1 MTEIQLATPIILSLV
16 SLVIGYGL
24 GYRNGQVSGELRAL
38 KQQVAKRRRK
48 TTKKI
53 AEVAATGANI
63 IAGN

>member
-1 MTEIQLATPIILSLV
+1 MTELSLATPILLSLV
-16 SLVIGYGL
+16 SLVVGYGL

-38 KQQVAKRRRK
+38 KQQVAKRRKR

-53 AEVAATGANI
+53 AEVAASGANI

>member
-1 MTEIQLATPIILSLV
+1 MTEIQLATPILLSLV
-16 SLVIGYGL
+16 SLVVGYGL

-38 KQQVAKRRRK
+38 KQQAAKRRKR

-53 AEVAATGANI
+53 ADVAASGANI

>member
-16 SLVIGYGL
+16 SLVVGYGL
-24 GYRNGQVSGELRAL
+24 GFRNGQVSGELRAL
-38 KQQVAKRRRK
+38 KQQVAKRRKR

-53 AEVAATGANI
+53 AEVATSGANM

>member
-1 MTEIQLATPIILSLV
+1 MTELSLATPILLSLV
-16 SLVIGYGL
+16 SLMVGYGL

-38 KQQVAKRRRK
+38 KQQVAKRRKR

-53 AEVAATGANI
+53 AEVAASGANI